1 MSDVHPLPLIVLAGH
16 DARPAALPES
26 GADKHPLVG
35 LKGLDVRF
43 GDQPLI
49 DVLLERVRACGA
61 FGPIYIAGPAHAYGA
76 RRGEARVIDTEGSF
90 GHNIRVAVAEVTR
103 LHPDSPIAL
112 TTCDIVPEVRDLRL
126 AMDDYAAAAPVDFWF
141 PMIAAPKDPGEL
153 GASAWKP
160 QYRVVPEPDAPA
172 VSILP
177 GHLLIVQ
184 PEICRVPLVL
194 RAFDLAY
201 RTRNRPIGYRLLH
214 IVSGVLGSLIAADAR
229 RLLRLQPPVLTVLV
243 LYHSV
248 ALAQRLRSGRATA
261 EVLGHHARAL
271 FVEHRH
277 RRRHPE
283 RKGRFTVLQAVSL
296 AKDIDT
302 EEEAAEIRRSV
313 LRSRLRGL
321 RRRRRGGP
329 GSVPEPTR
337 RGGQEV

>member
-16 DARPAALPES
+16 DARPATLPES

-49 DVLLERVRACGA
+49 DVLLEQVRACGA
-61 FGPIYIAGPAHAYGA
+61 FGPIYIAGPAHAYGE
-76 RRGEARVIDTEGSF
+76 RRGEARVVDTEGSF
-90 GHNIRVAVAEVTR
+90 GHNIRVAIAEVTR
-103 LHPDSPIAL
+103 RHPDQPVAL
-112 TTCDIVPEVRDLRL
+112 TTCDIVPEEHDLRL
-126 AMDDYAAAAPVDFWF
+126 AMDDYSAAAPVDFWF
-141 PMIAAPKDPGEL
+141 AMIAAPEDPGEL

-160 QYRVVPEPDAPA
+160 QYRVVPEPGAPA

-177 GHLLIVQ
+177 GHLLVVEPQ
-184 PEICRVPLVL
+184 VCRIPLVL

-201 RTRNRPIGYRLLH
+201 RTRNRPIGYRLLR
-214 IVSGVLGSLIAADAR
+214 IVGGVLGTLIAADVSGLF
-229 RLLRLQPPVLTVLV
+229 RLHPPVLTVSV
-243 LYHSV
+243 LYHAV
-248 ALAQRLRSGRATA
+248 ALARRLRSGRATS

-271 FVEHRH
+271 FVQYRH

-283 RKGRFTVLQAVSL
+283 RRGHFTVLPAVSL

-313 LRSRLRGL
+313 LRRRLRGL
-321 RRRRRGGP
+321 RRRRRGGS
-329 GSVPEPTR
+329 GTVPDPNR